1 MKKEKISYESL
12 ERIIKLPY
20 PPPHFARPISYKE
33 EIFWVV
39 IGIMTL
45 TSTLSLF
52 EILEWFYYVI
62 GSLIIIGLSVIINV
76 KQRKKEQKVSF
87 DREIRVD
94 DIYSLHQKKNR
105 SGSHFLTLH
114 LKNEFQRPVGII
126 TKGEFLKL
134 KRLLIDNSIPINT
147 D

>member
-1 MKKEKISYESL
+1 VIKEKISYESL

-20 PPPHFARPISYKE
+20 PPPHFTRPNSYKE

-39 IGIMTL
+39 MGIMIL
-45 TSTLSLF
+45 TSTLSHF
-52 EILEWFYYVI
+52 EILGWFYYVI
-62 GSLIIIGLSVIINV
+62 GSLIIIGLGVIIHL
-76 KQRKKEQKVSF
+76 KQKKKKERVSI
-87 DREIRVD
+87 DSEIGVD

-105 SGSHFLTLH
+105 SGTHFLTLH

-134 KRLLIDNSIPINT
+134 KRLLINNSIPINIY
-147 D
+147 